1 MSTEYFIFVDSDDM
15 SEVLRVIST
24 IDGVELHGR
33 QLLIPGML
41 FTEYEEINESSRTIM
56 REDYGQHG
64 LKVNWRIWGTY
75 DKSQRSDELLMR
87 LFQCV
92 ASIIKAWPEKHAS
105 LMRNAENFY
114 VINNS
119 DELMI
124 SPVFMNDNPGMSLV
138 KELSS
143 LKKTVICRTM

>member
-33 QLLIPGML
+33 QLLITGML

-75 DKSQRSDELLMR
+75 DKSQ
-87 LFQCV
+87 
-92 ASIIKAWPEKHAS
+92 
-105 LMRNAENFY
+105 
-114 VINNS
+114 
-119 DELMI
+119 
-124 SPVFMNDNPGMSLV
+124 
-138 KELSS
+138 
-143 LKKTVICRTM
+143 